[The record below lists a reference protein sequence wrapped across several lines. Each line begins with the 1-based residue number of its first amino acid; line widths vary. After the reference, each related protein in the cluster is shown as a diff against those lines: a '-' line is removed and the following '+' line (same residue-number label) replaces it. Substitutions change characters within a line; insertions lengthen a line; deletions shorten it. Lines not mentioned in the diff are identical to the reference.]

1 MPLFSHRHNSSAL
14 PTSTTTNSS
23 YSAKDQKLHKL
34 NSKISLPI
42 LLFSLLSIFFGL
54 AGIIFAV
61 NAVRRPSPLPVYRCG
76 RSEDTFRAFYSLS
89 DSGKLRD
96 NGALLDRPKLLGFV
110 GIQTGFGSADR
121 RAALRSTWFP
131 SDPDRLLRLEQATGI
146 AFRFVIGKSKDAKK
160 TAQLEKEIDKYRD
173 FMLIDVQEEYLKLP
187 YKTLAYFKAAFL
199 HFEADYYVK
208 ADDDIYLRPDRL
220 ATLLAKE
227 RSNPLTYIG
236 CMKKGHVITD
246 PKMKWYEKSG
256 HLIGNEYFL
265 HAYGPIYV
273 LSANVVASLAAA
285 RNNSLRMFST
295 EDVTIGSWM
304 LAMNVHH
311 EDNRAICDP
320 RCTST
325 SIAVW
330 DIPKC
335 SDLSPYLTAIILRMM
350 IMRKEPI
357 RFMQSSLQNEGA
369 SQHQPDE
376 MNFLRLHPE
385 WSLLMLVV
393 EAMSSTKS
401 IPFQYFTAAPVAIL
415 KNDSCLN
422 SVRLHF
428 YGTEAINAFAEGTA
442 DAGQCKCTENA
453 FGEEAGHGH
462 GQRLGHSHGFSD
474 GDEESGVLELGIVSH
489 SIIIGISLGVSHSP
503 CTIRP
508 LIAAL
513 SFHQFFEGFALG
525 GISIGTAVAS
535 VYNPNSPGALIVE
548 GILDSIS
555 AGILVYMALVDL
567 IAADFLSKR
576 MSCNFRL
583 QVVSYLML
591 FLGAGLMS
599 LLAIWA

>member
-42 LLFSLLSIFFGL
+42 LLFSLLSIFFDL
-54 AGIIFAV
+54 AVITFAV

-89 DSGKLRD
+89 DSAIMELSLI
-96 NGALLDRPKLLGFV
+96 A
-110 GIQTGFGSADR
+110 
-121 RAALRSTWFP
+121 P
-131 SDPDRLLRLEQATGI
+131 SFSGLLEQATGI

-160 TAQLEKEIDKYRD
+160 MAQLEKEIDK
-173 FMLIDVQEEYLKLP
+173 
-187 YKTLAYFKAAFL
+187 LAYFRAAFL
-199 HFEADYYVK
+199 LFEAAYYVK
-208 ADDDIYLRPDRL
+208 ADDDIYLRLASSDRL

-227 RSNPLTYIG
+227 RSNPLTCIG

-273 LSANVVASLAAA
+273 LSAYVVASLAAA
-285 RNNSLRMFST
+285 RNNSLRMFSN

-335 SDLSPYLTAIILRMM
+335 S
-350 IMRKEPI
+350 
-357 RFMQSSLQNEGA
+357 
-369 SQHQPDE
+369 
-376 MNFLRLHPE
+376 
-385 WSLLMLVV
+385 

-401 IPFQYFTAAPVAIL
+401 IPFQYLIAALIAIL
-415 KNDSCLN
+415 K
-422 SVRLHF
+422 HF
-428 YGTEAINAFAEGTA
+428 YGTEPINAFAEGA
-442 DAGQCKCTENA
+442 AGAGQFKCTENA
-453 FGEEAGHGH
+453 FGEVYRGY
-462 GQRLGHSHGFSD
+462 
-474 GDEESGVLELGIVSH
+474 
-489 SIIIGISLGVSHSP
+489 
-503 CTIRP
+503 C
-508 LIAAL
+508 
-513 SFHQFFEGFALG
+513 SF
-525 GISIGTAVAS
+525 
-535 VYNPNSPGALIVE
+535 
-548 GILDSIS
+548 
-555 AGILVYMALVDL
+555 
-567 IAADFLSKR
+567 
-576 MSCNFRL
+576 
-583 QVVSYLML
+583 VVV
-591 FLGAGLMS
+591 
-599 LLAIWA
+599 

>member
-335 SDLSPYLTAIILRMM
+335 SGLCNPAFRM
-350 IMRKEPI
+350 KE
-357 RFMQSSLQNEGA
+357 
-369 SQHQPDE
+369 
-376 MNFLRLHPE
+376 LHNIK
-385 WSLLMLVV
+385 
-393 EAMSSTKS
+393 AMSSTKS

-453 FGEEAGHGH
+453 FGEGHVKEAGHGH

>member
-335 SDLSPYLTAIILRMM
+335 SGLCNPAFRM
-350 IMRKEPI
+350 KE
-357 RFMQSSLQNEGA
+357 
-369 SQHQPDE
+369 
-376 MNFLRLHPE
+376 LHNIK
-385 WSLLMLVV
+385 
-393 EAMSSTKS
+393 AMSSTKS

-453 FGEEAGHGH
+453 FGE
-462 GQRLGHSHGFSD
+462 
-474 GDEESGVLELGIVSH
+474 VLELGIVSH